1 MRRAER
7 DVPEMC
13 VRRCSLALRD
23 SVQLGFVGLRMAAR
37 EEATVKFVAVCAGL
51 EKNRGERKSCE
62 EHFNAYKACKEQDV
76 RASPPKR
83 PLLILRARW
92 WKWGVPRRVLHS
104 IEYGLDSWRGMGAGW
119 GMTNACGYRGWGA
132 ANRARSVSKGTA
144 ADPSSAK
151 VKVARGAIFR

>member
-76 RASPPKR
+76 RASPPTPKL
-83 PLLILRARW
+83 PLTHTAGAMVEVGRAA
-92 WKWGVPRRVLHS
+92 K
-104 IEYGLDSWRGMGAGW
+104 
-119 GMTNACGYRGWGA
+119 GA
-132 ANRARSVSKGTA
+132 ALN
-144 ADPSSAK
+144 
-151 VKVARGAIFR
+151 